1 MPWILVN
8 KVYSK
13 VREFSNFHNEWKT
26 EVWRDDKNVKVAA
39 NVKDDNTIQ
48 VDLIKRAY
56 QKSSRPGEQ
65 SPLVD
70 KGMRQTQ

>member
-1 MPWILVN
+1 MRVASCL
-8 KVYSK
+8 YD
-13 VREFSNFHNEWKT
+13 EWQT
-26 EVWRDDKNVKVAA
+26 DGWRDDKNVKVAA

-56 QKSSRPGEQ
+56 QKSSRPGGQ